1 MYMRAQSLSYVLL
14 FVTPRTVARQAPLSM
29 GFLRQEY
36 WSRLNK
42 LERENFFLERQ
53 NTYIHIM
60 KSLNLG
66 VLKIVMSK
74 CGFISVVLFLSK
86 ELLHEKHRQRFL
98 LSNN

>member
-1 MYMRAQSLSYVLL
+1 MYKTIFESVNSYVKKKKIIYI
-14 FVTPRTVARQAPLSM
+14 APLETLDKS
-29 GFLRQEY
+29 
-36 WSRLNK
+36 LNK